1 VIPGLAGPTL
11 PIQSLAE
18 WQEWFATHSASC
30 AEIWAVILKKSTG
43 RQTVTY
49 EELLREALCWGWVD
63 VKTKR
68 VDDERYGIRFVP
80 RRLNSNWTAANR
92 EIACELIGT
101 GRMQP
106 TGRSKLPADLDCP

>member
-1 VIPGLAGPTL
+1 MIPGLGGPAL
-11 PIQSLAE
+11 EIQSLAE
-18 WQEWFATHSASC
+18 WQEWYATYSASST
-30 AEIWAVILKKSTG
+30 EIWAVILKKSTR

-80 RRLNSNWTAANR
+80 RRTISHWTIANR
-92 EIACELIGT
+92 MIACELIGA

-106 TGRSKLPADLDCP
+106 AGRSKLPADLDCP